1 MPQDTRTLSGRKA
14 MADQLTREISSG
26 NASGAPVTAKK
37 APSSAGSAGSAGSPS
52 SGAAGIM
59 AQASRAARESL
70 AQERLSARPVAA
82 TSVTRGKDIHLP
94 RATRSLSR
102 R

>member
-37 APSSAGSAGSAGSPS
+37 AAPTPVSSS

-59 AQASRAARESL
+59 AQAARAARESL